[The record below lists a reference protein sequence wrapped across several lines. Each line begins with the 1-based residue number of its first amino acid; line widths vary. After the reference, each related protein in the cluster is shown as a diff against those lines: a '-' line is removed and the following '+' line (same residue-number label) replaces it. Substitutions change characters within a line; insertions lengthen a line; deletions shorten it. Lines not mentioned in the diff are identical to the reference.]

1 MRLCGRGRRISH
13 CVGVNLSLLLLW
25 RHMWTADNSTDW
37 SMAVSAATCGSFQH
51 SDRVCLNI
59 LPQSLCKSR
68 HKLVIKVQRHRK
80 SRKDSRFSGVCA
92 YTAYIILFAWF
103 LPPIS
108 IPEFRRIDRRHCI
121 VVKWHFIH
129 VICWQSQIHKY
140 LISIRCTC
148 MCIRFELEKKKKWV
162 STKRLWELFKILD
175 ICAKLTWRTLW
186 RPFHCCSE
194 RHICNMRSHHTY
206 MCEQATVP
214 SPSNRFSLPKC
225 RTGAQYNRGA
235 RLPFLVS

>member
-1 MRLCGRGRRISH
+1 MSLQVSCGLQPQATSQLILGNSHTALLKTIRLRHEGYGGTTELSKADPTAMRLCGRGRRISY
-13 CVGVNLSLLLLW
+13 CVGVNLSLLLRW
-25 RHMWTADNSTDW
+25 RHMWTADNSTNW

-51 SDRVCLNI
+51 GDRVCLNI

-68 HKLVIKVQRHRK
+68 HKLVIKVQRHQK

-108 IPEFRRIDRRHCI
+108 IPELRRIDRRHCI

-140 LISIRCTC
+140 LISTRCTC
-148 MCIRFELEKKKKWV
+148 MCIQFELKKKKV
-162 STKRLWELFKILD
+162 GKHK
-175 ICAKLTWRTLW
+175 KTLG
-186 RPFHCCSE
+186 
-194 RHICNMRSHHTY
+194 II
-206 MCEQATVP
+206 
-214 SPSNRFSLPKC
+214 
-225 RTGAQYNRGA
+225 
-235 RLPFLVS
+235 